1 MLRLMIAGIVVVA
14 ASFAAVPQPRA
25 ADYPDRPVR
34 LIVPYPPG
42 GGTDVLARR
51 LGEEMGRGLGQ
62 RIVVENVG
70 GAGGIIGMQ
79 QVARAEPNG
88 YTIVLALT
96 AQFAVN
102 PSLFSKLPYDP
113 ANDYAPVALLAVAPY
128 VLVVHPGLP
137 VRTVDDLS
145 GLARKSPN
153 ALSYASAGNGSGA
166 HLSAELLKS
175 MAGIE
180 MTHVPYKGA
189 GAAYTD
195 VLAGRVPVMFSTYA
209 PIAGH
214 LEAGKLRPL
223 AVTTEKRAAGLPD
236 VPAIA
241 ETLPGYRSDVWYVM
255 AAPAGTP
262 AAIVARLNQEALAAL
277 RTPAIGKQLAD
288 DLIQPI
294 GSRPDA
300 VGSFIVSEI
309 AKWGEVVKRSGARI
323 E

>member
-1 MLRLMIAGIVVVA
+1 MFRPMIACMIALVA
-14 ASFAAVPQPRA
+14 VLALAPQPRA

-62 RIVVENVG
+62 RVVVENVG

-79 QVARAEPNG
+79 QVARAEPSG

-102 PSLFSKLPYDP
+102 PSLFAKLPYDP
-113 ANDYAPVALLAVAPY
+113 ANDFTPVALLAVAPY

-137 VRTVDDLS
+137 VRTLDDLVR
-145 GLARKSPN
+145 LARAKPGE
-153 ALSYASAGNGSGA
+153 LSYASAGNGSGA

-175 MAGIE
+175 TAGIE
-180 MTHVPYKGA
+180 MVHVPYKGA
-189 GAAYTD
+189 GAAYAD

-214 LEAGKLRPL
+214 LAAGALRAI
-223 AVTTEKRAAGLPD
+223 AVTTETRAAGLPG

-255 AAPAGTP
+255 ATPAGTP
-262 AAIVARLNQEALAAL
+262 GDIVARLNREALTAL
-277 RTPAIGKQLAD
+277 ESPAIAKQLAD

-294 GSRPDA
+294 GGRPDA
-300 VGSFIVSEI
+300 VRPFIVGEI
-309 AKWGEVVKRSGARI
+309 AKWGEVVRRSGARI